1 MTQQQIQNNLAA
13 AKQERANIRQL
24 EQELKQ
30 STDKTQ
36 QQVLRY
42 RIKICKDFLRQYM
55 LTAQSL
61 ERQLETQ

>member
-1 MTQQQIQNNLAA
+1 MSKQQIQNNLAA
-13 AKQERANIRQL
+13 ATQERANIAQL

-42 RIKICKDFLRQYM
+42 RIKICRDFLRRYM

-61 ERQLETQ
+61 ERSLA